1 MFDVTII
8 YGFLAVMIV
17 LNVLLVALTLG
28 TKALRSFRKRKTET
42 RIRRLESLLDDS
54 MATMEVHPDLRRLGG
69 RDLDLLAN
77 LMIEYLSMLSG
88 AQRAWLAQLA
98 EEAGLVRRY
107 LGKLRSRNWW
117 RKVRA
122 AQNLG
127 HLGGPETV
135 TPLVELLTHPQETL
149 RAVVARA
156 LARLGTPE
164 AAEALAETLNDPS
177 ELTRLRMAENLERI
191 GAVAVEPL
199 VETLK
204 RGDPQAQ
211 VLAARVLGNLRAAK
225 AGPVLCEAMLEGSL
239 LDLRAQAAL
248 ALGKVG
254 NPEDVSALL
263 KASEDEAW
271 PVRAQVA
278 NALEMI
284 GEIVTIPILQKLA
297 VDREWWVRLNANRA
311 LANMGPAG
319 ERALTQIL
327 EGEDRYARDR
337 AAATLEKRGITR
349 RAVGELT
356 APGEKGE
363 SARTMIRAMVRAG
376 TVRYL
381 DDLAH
386 TLPDEGTRGALR
398 QVMMEARES

>member
-1 MFDVTII
+1 
-8 YGFLAVMIV
+8 MIV

-28 TKALRSFRKRKTET
+28 TKVLRSFRKRKIET
-42 RIRRLESLLDDS
+42 RTRRLESLLDDS

-77 LMIEYLSMLSG
+77 LMIEYLYVLSG
-88 AQRAWLAQLA
+88 AQRAWLVQLA
-98 EEAGLVRRY
+98 EEAGLARRY
-107 LGKLRSRNWW
+107 SGRLRSRNWW
-117 RKVRA
+117 RKARA

-135 TPLVELLTHPQETL
+135 APLAELLTHPQETL

-164 AAEALAETLNDPS
+164 ATKALAITLNDPS

-191 GAVAVEPL
+191 GTLAVEPL
-199 VETLK
+199 VEILK
-204 RGDPQAQ
+204 SGNPQAK
-211 VLAARVLGNLRAAK
+211 VLAARVLGNLRAAE

-239 LDLRAQAAL
+239 PDLRAQAAL
-248 ALGKVG
+248 ALGKIG
-254 NPEDVSALL
+254 NPEDVPVLL

-278 NALEMI
+278 NALKMI
-284 GEIVTIPILQKLA
+284 GDVSTIPTLQTLT

-311 LANMGPAG
+311 LANMGPVG
-319 ERALTQIL
+319 ERALMQLL

-337 AAATLEKRGITR
+337 AAATLEERGIIR
-349 RAVGELT
+349 RVVGELS

-363 SARTMIRAMVRAG
+363 SARAMIRAMVRAG
-376 TVRYL
+376 AVRYL
-381 DDLAH
+381 DRLAR
-386 TLPDEGTRGALR
+386 TLPDESARGVLR
-398 QVMMEARES
+398 QVMVEAYES